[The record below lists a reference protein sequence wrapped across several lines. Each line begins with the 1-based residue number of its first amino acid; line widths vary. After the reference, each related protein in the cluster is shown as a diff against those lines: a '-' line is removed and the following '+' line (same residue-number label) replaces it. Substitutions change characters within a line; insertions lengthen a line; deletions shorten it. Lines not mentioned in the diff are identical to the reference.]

1 MWALFAVAS
10 ALFLGTYDVFKKLAL
25 NKNAVLPVLF
35 FSTFTYASILLLPTL
50 ISAFSPETLRN
61 TLFFVPI
68 VPLVQHGYF
77 FLKAII
83 VTTSWIFAFFAL
95 KHLPLTIVSPIR
107 ATGPI
112 WVIIGAIIIFSEH
125 LSMLQWIGTAITL
138 IFFYFLSLAGKSEGF
153 HFTTNKWILFLIAGT
168 LLGSISGLYD
178 KFLIQHFDRMAMQAW
193 STIYQI
199 ALLGPIVMLLWYPKR
214 KENTPFQWRWSIPM
228 IGIFLV
234 VADFLYFYAIGY
246 EDSLISVISALRRG
260 GVIISFT
267 LGAIIFKEQNVRK
280 KAWLLIGIVTGVILL
295 VLGSK

>member
-35 FSTFTYASILLLPTL
+35 FSTSTYALILLVPTL
-50 ISAFSPETLRN
+50 ISIFSPETLRN
-61 TLFFVPI
+61 TLFFVPT

-77 FLKAII
+77 FIKAII

-214 KENTPFQWRWSIPM
+214 KENTPFEWRWSIPM

-267 LGAIIFKEQNVRK
+267 LGAIIFKENNVLK
-280 KAWLLIGIVTGVILL
+280 KAWLLIGIITGVIILL
-295 VLGSK
+295 LGS

>member
-25 NKNAVLPVLF
+25 TKNAVLPVLF

-83 VTTSWIFAFFAL
+83 VTSSWIFAFFAL

-138 IFFYFLSLAGKSEGF
+138 LFFYLLSLAGKSEGF

-199 ALLGPIVMLLWYPKR
+199 VLLAPIVMLLWYPKR

-228 IGIFLV
+228 IGLFLV
-234 VADFLYFYAIGY
+234 IADFLYFYAIGY

-267 LGAIIFKEQNVRK
+267 LGAILFKEQNVAK
-280 KAWLLIGIVTGVILL
+280 KAWLLLGIVTGVILL
-295 VLGSK
+295 ILGSK